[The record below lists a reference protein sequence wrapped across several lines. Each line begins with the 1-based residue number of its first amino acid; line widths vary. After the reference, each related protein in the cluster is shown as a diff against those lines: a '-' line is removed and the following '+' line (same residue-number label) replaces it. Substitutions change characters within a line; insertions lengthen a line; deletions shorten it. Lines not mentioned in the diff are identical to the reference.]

1 MRSGQTVHNATG
13 DIVVLGSVAW
23 GAEVVASGSIHI
35 YGVLRGRALA
45 GATGNTKARIFC
57 RKLEAEL
64 LAIAGYYRTVDD
76 IENDL
81 RNRPVQ
87 AWLDGNA
94 MLIAALD

>member
-1 MRSGQTVHNATG
+1 M
-13 DIVVLGSVAW
+13 
-23 GAEVVASGSIHI
+23 VASGSIHI

-76 IENDL
+76 IEAICAIG
-81 RNRPVQ
+81 RCRR
-87 AWLDGNA
+87 GSTETRC
-94 MLIAALD
+94 